1 MWESVTNLP
10 VRHEAESQRRS
21 GRGEVGVLFRKQ
33 KPVVGLD
40 IGSSAIKAV
49 ELKASGKGWKVVAF
63 GVEPLPA
70 DTIVDGAIID
80 GTAVADAIRRL
91 FERLGI
97 KNRDVAASLSGNAVI
112 VKKITLPAMTDAEL
126 ANSITWEAE
135 QYIPFDIQDVNLDY
149 QILTR
154 PPKNAAPGATMDV
167 LLVAAKKETIADYTG
182 VIAQAGRVPAIVDVD
197 AFALQNAYEVNY
209 GTRESIVALLNIGAS
224 AININIVRGDQSLF
238 TRDVPIGGNAYTEAL
253 QKDFQI
259 AHEVADLLKRGQPAE
274 GLDPTQTGPSLQMVT
289 EAVLLE
295 VQKTLDFFR
304 GTTGADHID
313 LLLVTGGGSQVTGL
327 VDALQERLGYPVEFL
342 DPFKTVSFDAAKFG
356 VPVLSEAAAAA
367 TVAVGLA
374 LRRMGDR

>member
-1 MWESVTNLP
+1 
-10 VRHEAESQRRS
+10 
-21 GRGEVGVLFRKQ
+21 VLFRKQ

-238 TRDVPIGGNAYTEAL
+238 TRDVPIGGNTYTAAL

>member
-1 MWESVTNLP
+1 M
-10 VRHEAESQRRS
+10 
-21 GRGEVGVLFRKQ
+21 LFRKQ

-40 IGSSAIKAV
+40 IGSSAVKAV
-49 ELKASGKGWKVVAF
+49 ELKAAGKSFKVVAF
-63 GVEPLPA
+63 GIEPLPPDA
-70 DTIVDGAIID
+70 IVDGAIID
-80 GTAVADAIRRL
+80 GAAVADTIRRL

-126 ANSITWEAE
+126 AASITWEAE

-149 QILTR
+149 QVLSR
-154 PPKNAAPGATMDV
+154 PPKGTAAGTMDV

-182 VIAQAGRVPAIVDVD
+182 VISQAGRVPAIVDVD
-197 AFALQNAYEVNY
+197 AFALQNAFEVNY
-209 GTRESIVALLNIGAS
+209 GARDAIVALLNIGAS
-224 AININIVRGDQSLF
+224 AININVVRGEQSLF

-253 QKDFQI
+253 QKDFQLPQ
-259 AHEVADLLKRGQPAE
+259 ESADLLKRGYAAD
-274 GLDPTQTGPSLQMVT
+274 GLDPAQARATLQMVT
-289 EAVLLE
+289 ESLLLE

-313 LLLVTGGGSQVTGL
+313 LLLVTGGGSQVDGL
-327 VDALQERLGYPVEFL
+327 VDALHERLGIPVEFL
-342 DPFKTVSFDAAKFG
+342 DPFKTVSFDAARFG
-356 VPVLSEAAAAA
+356 VPVLSEAAAAS

>member
-1 MWESVTNLP
+1 MP
-10 VRHEAESQRRS
+10 R
-21 GRGEVGVLFRKQ
+21 
-33 KPVVGLD
+33 
-40 IGSSAIKAV
+40 
-49 ELKASGKGWKVVAF
+49 
-63 GVEPLPA
+63 
-70 DTIVDGAIID
+70 
-80 GTAVADAIRRL
+80 
-91 FERLGI
+91 
-97 KNRDVAASLSGNAVI
+97 
-112 VKKITLPAMTDAEL
+112 
-126 ANSITWEAE
+126 
-135 QYIPFDIQDVNLDY
+135 
-149 QILTR
+149 
-154 PPKNAAPGATMDV
+154 PGASPPSST
-167 LLVAAKKETIADYTG
+167 
-182 VIAQAGRVPAIVDVD
+182 
-197 AFALQNAYEVNY
+197 
-209 GTRESIVALLNIGAS
+209 SIVALLNIGAS

-259 AHEVADLLKRGQPAE
+259 PHEVADLLKRGQSAE

-327 VDALQERLGYPVEFL
+327 VEALQERLGYPVEFL

>member
-1 MWESVTNLP
+1 M
-10 VRHEAESQRRS
+10 
-21 GRGEVGVLFRKQ
+21 LFRRQ

-40 IGSSAIKAV
+40 IGSSAVKAV

-63 GVEPLPA
+63 GIEALPPDA
-70 DTIVDGAIID
+70 IVDGAIID
-80 GTAVADAIRRL
+80 GTAVAEAIRRL

-112 VKKITLPAMTDAEL
+112 VKKITLPAMTDGEL

-149 QILTR
+149 QVLSR
-154 PPKNAAPGATMDV
+154 PPKGTTAGTMDV

-182 VIAQAGRVPAIVDVD
+182 VIAQAGRTPALMDVD

-209 GTRESIVALLNIGAS
+209 GSRDAIVALLNIGAS
-224 AININIVRGDQSLF
+224 AININIVRGEHSLF
-238 TRDVPIGGNAYTEAL
+238 TRDVPLGGNAYTEAL

-259 AHEVADLLKRGQPAE
+259 SQESADLLKRGYPAD
-274 GLDPTQTGPSLQMVT
+274 GLDPSHTGPSLQMVT

-313 LLLVTGGGSQVTGL
+313 LLLVTGGGSQVVGL
-327 VDALQERLGYPVEFL
+327 VEALHNRLGISVEVL
-342 DPFKTVSFDAAKFG
+342 DPFKTVSFDAARFG

>member
-1 MWESVTNLP
+1 M
-10 VRHEAESQRRS
+10 
-21 GRGEVGVLFRKQ
+21 LFRKQ

-40 IGSSAIKAV
+40 IGSSAVKAV

-63 GVEPLPA
+63 GIEALPPDA
-70 DTIVDGAIID
+70 IVDGAIID

-97 KNRDVAASLSGNAVI
+97 KNRDVAASLSGNAVNYAASFI
-112 VKKITLPAMTDAEL
+112 ASIAHGEL

-149 QILTR
+149 QVLSR
-154 PPKNAAPGATMDV
+154 PPKPTPGATMDV

-197 AFALQNAYEVNY
+197 AFALQNAYEANY
-209 GTRESIVALLNIGAS
+209 GNRDAIVALLNIGAS

-253 QKDFQI
+253 QKDFQLPQ
-259 AHEVADLLKRGQPAE
+259 ESADLLKRGYAAD
-274 GLDPTQTGPSLQMVT
+274 GLDATQTGPSLLMVT

-313 LLLVTGGGSQVTGL
+313 QLLVTGGGAQVAGL
-327 VDALQERLGYPVEFL
+327 VDALHERLGIPVEFL

>member
-1 MWESVTNLP
+1 M
-10 VRHEAESQRRS
+10 
-21 GRGEVGVLFRKQ
+21 LFRKQ

-40 IGSSAIKAV
+40 IGSSAVKAV

-63 GVEPLPA
+63 GIEPLPP

-97 KNRDVAASLSGNAVI
+97 KNREVAASLSGNAVI

-126 ANSITWEAE
+126 ATSITWEAE

-149 QILTR
+149 QVLSR
-154 PPKNAAPGATMDV
+154 PPKGAAGATMDV

-197 AFALQNAYEVNY
+197 AFALQNAYEANY
-209 GTRESIVALLNIGAS
+209 GTRDAIVALLNIGAS

-259 AHEVADLLKRGQPAE
+259 PQESADLLKRGYAAD
-274 GLDPTQTGPSLQMVT
+274 GLDPTQAGASLQMVT

-313 LLLVTGGGSQVTGL
+313 LLLVTGGGSQVSGL
-327 VDALQERLGYPVEFL
+327 VDALHERLGYPVEFL

-356 VPVLSEAAAAA
+356 VPVISEAAAAS